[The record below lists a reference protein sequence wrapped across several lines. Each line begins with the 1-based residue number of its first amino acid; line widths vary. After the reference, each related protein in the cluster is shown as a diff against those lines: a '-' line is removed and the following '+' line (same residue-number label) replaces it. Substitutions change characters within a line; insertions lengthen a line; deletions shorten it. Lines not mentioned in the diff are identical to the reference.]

1 MPFLVCSSESQLEAL
16 YAATCFASDN
26 DTRPHS
32 FWRQIHAT
40 SLLCPSPTDGSRG
53 SGSDRDLFRGCKTR
67 THAGEPGLRLP
78 QSYAITPG
86 HENFPRHWHIL
97 MKDKYPNLD
106 RTITS
111 ESSKNTGLTLER
123 GGVQLTVRNTPFIP
137 LCLLSPGQGF
147 VRIRLS
153 NASGCCWYPALREKP
168 RVSRIPGARAAP

>member
-1 MPFLVCSSESQLEAL
+1 MGGHPFSRRRRREA
-16 YAATCFASDN
+16 
-26 DTRPHS
+26 
-32 FWRQIHAT
+32 HAT
-40 SLLCPSPTDGSRG
+40 TSGLLCPSPTDGSRG